1 MTAGVLCTGYDP
13 DEVAATSR
21 LPGMYVFPCGM
32 CFHVTC
38 LLESS
43 VPRLGRSK
51 RTECVSLMDKLE
63 VPKTIGLVTMRRRL
77 GKRLSGGRVFEDQD
91 DEPRRE
97 GTDAVARLDEILRER
112 CPFCDEVEFSG

>member
-1 MTAGVLCTGYDP
+1 M
-13 DEVAATSR
+13 
-21 LPGMYVFPCGM
+21 FPCGM

-63 VPKTIGLVTMRRRL
+63 VPKTIGLATMRRRL
-77 GKRLSGGRVFEDQD
+77 AKSTSGGTVLEDQD
-91 DEPRRE
+91 GEPRRE
-97 GTDAVARLDEILRER
+97 GTDAMARLDEILRER

>member
-1 MTAGVLCTGYDP
+1 
-13 DEVAATSR
+13 
-21 LPGMYVFPCGM
+21 
-32 CFHVTC
+32 
-38 LLESS
+38 
-43 VPRLGRSK
+43 
-51 RTECVSLMDKLE
+51 
-63 VPKTIGLVTMRRRL
+63 L

>member
-1 MTAGVLCTGYDP
+1 MTASVLCTGYDP

-77 GKRLSGGRVFEDQD
+77 GKRLSGGRVFENLDG
-91 DEPRRE
+91 EPRRE
-97 GTDAVARLDEILRER
+97 GTARLDEILRER